1 MADGHDVIRVLVVD
15 DHPVVRS
22 GLRTFLGSRPGIE
35 VVGEAAD
42 ADGAVTEA
50 ARLDPDVVLMDLVL
64 PGGGGVAATERLR
77 SGRAAAER
85 PRVLVLTSLAGNEQV
100 VPAVRAGAAGYVLKD
115 VTPDELEAAIRV
127 VHGGGT
133 LLAPQA
139 AAAVVS
145 GLDHPGGAPGVD
157 ELTARERDVLALL
170 GRGMANRRIAS
181 ELYVSEKT
189 VKTHVSSIL
198 AKLRVA
204 DRTQA
209 ALVAARLGLDRAPSD
224 DRPRSQG

>member
-1 MADGHDVIRVLVVD
+1 MADERDAIRVLVVD

-42 ADGAVTEA
+42 VDEAVAEA

-209 ALVAARLGLDRAPSD
+209 ALVAARLGLDRAPSG